1 MAEEWLVLKLARV
14 LGLAYG
20 DAVQPHASP
29 VKALAEELIQP
40 VPSRVA
46 QLLGSTGN
54 QGCPHA
60 DGGNLLIPFC
70 PRQHQLVP
78 IPPEPSCCFSA
89 PHGFIRRC
97 IKGWLPLHHGG
108 HHPSVQCDVLY
119 PCGCK
124 FFAARAAMVG
134 PIAQHRLFIALG
146 VIPPSAPPALPR
158 SPNLTAALTY
168 LTVPKLAPFSLRGA
182 HHHA

>member
-20 DAVQPHASP
+20 DAVQTHAVP

-60 DGGNLLIPFC
+60 DGGDLLIPLY

-78 IPPEPSCCFSA
+78 IPPEPGRCFGE
-89 PHGFIRRC
+89 PHHFIRRC
-97 IKGWLPLHHGG
+97 IKGWLSLHNGG

-134 PIAQHRLFIALG
+134 PIAQHRLVITLG
-146 VIPPSAPPALPR
+146 VIPPGAPPALLCG
-158 SPNLTAALTY
+158 PNLTAALKY
-168 LTVPKLAPFSLRGA
+168 LAVPKLAPFSPRGV